1 MNVGERL
8 IYFRELRGYTT
19 NKLANEAGISQS
31 FLRDVELSKKNIT
44 VEYLSLLCDA
54 LKITLKDFFDYNN
67 NNSINNEQLLELI
80 NKLSSEQKTHLAEF
94 LKYIR

>member
-44 VEYLSLLCDA
+44 VEYLSILCDT
-54 LKITLKDFFDYNN
+54 LKITLKDFFDYNKDFVTDD
-67 NNSINNEQLLELI
+67 ELLKLI
-80 NKLSSEQKTHLAEF
+80 NKLSHEQKNHLAEF
-94 LKYIR
+94 LKFI